1 MLESKYQADLIKDL
15 KRDFEGCVVII
26 NDSSIQQGIP
36 DLLVLF
42 RGGGWAMLEVKI
54 SETAVRQP
62 NQEYWVDHYDELC
75 YAAFI
80 YPQNQEAVFDD
91 LQQAFGARRPAR
103 LSFRK

>member
-1 MLESKYQADLIKDL
+1 MLESKYQADLIKDI
-15 KRDFEGCVVII
+15 KKTFEGSIVFV
-26 NDSSIQQGIP
+26 NDSWIQQGIP

-62 NQEYWVDHYDELC
+62 NQEYWVNYYDELS

-103 LSFRK
+103 LSFRQ